1 MYLQKLTLYTPNLE
15 KTIDFY
21 GHTLKFPLLIKSLQ
35 SATFKIGKTRLT
47 FTRKENAKPYHFAIN
62 IPSNKE
68 NEVLNWLRE
77 KARIIMHNNQEM
89 IDWPDWNAKAI
100 YIYDHD
106 NNVVEFIAR
115 KNLGYTESM
124 PFIPTQILG
133 VSEIGMAVNDVQ
145 DTLRKL
151 NRAYKL
157 PVFSKIE
164 NHFCA
169 AGDENGM
176 FIIID
181 KNMQGWFPNNDKA
194 HTSDFVLQQEDGK
207 NIRFINGEV
216 MEF

>member
-1 MYLQKLTLYTPNLE
+1 MFLQKLTLYTPNLE

-35 SATFKIGKTRLT
+35 SATFKVGKTRLT

-89 IDWPDWNAKAI
+89 IDWPEWNAKAI
-100 YIYDHD
+100 YIYDND
-106 NNVVEFIAR
+106 NNIVEFIAR

-124 PFIPTQILG
+124 PFISTQILG
-133 VSEIGMAVNDVQ
+133 ISEIGMAVTDVA
-145 DTLRKL
+145 DTYKKL
-151 NRAYKL
+151 KKAYNV

-164 NHFCA
+164 ESFCA

-181 KNMQGWFPNNDKA
+181 KSSQGWFPNNDKA
-194 HTSDFVLQQEDGK
+194 HTSDFVLQQE
-207 NIRFINGEV
+207 NAPSLRFVNGELIL
-216 MEF
+216 F